1 MIPKK
6 HLQISFKESSLKD
19 KQIISQQPEISF
31 AEALAQVQRL
41 KKLRTAIRNQRKA
54 GRIADAIY

>member
-6 HLQISFKESSLKD
+6 DLQISFKESLLKG

-31 AEALAQVQRL
+31 AEALAQIQRL
-41 KKLRTAIRNQRKA
+41 KKTSNSNPQSKKSRQNV
-54 GRIADAIY
+54 